1 MKDTFFY
8 IIVLILLASTSEIKS
23 QLSWNGNWALA
34 CDFIGNDLANA
45 NVRGEDC
52 SNKCYNTAGCTHFTW
67 TTWNGGTCWMKKGSV
82 SKNDAVFTNDQTMVC
97 GVIVIDQGSIAIK

>member
-8 IIVLILLASTSEIKS
+8 INVLILLASTSEIKS

-97 GVIVIDQGSIAIK
+97 GVIDQGSNSRK